1 MAKIRQLMR
10 KDTFMTKTEELIDL
24 LNNDIIPEIE
34 DVIDGLFEIINDA
47 KTASTE
53 MKEEL
58 NELQELKTEFKVM
71 LEEAMTG
78 ELEEDEAAEI
88 LEEIA
93 EMRAAGEE
101 D

>member
-1 MAKIRQLMR
+1 
-10 KDTFMTKTEELIDL
+10 MTKTEELIDL

-34 DVIDGLFEIINDA
+34 DVIDGLFELINDA
-47 KTASTE
+47 KTATDE
-53 MKEEL
+53 VKQEL
-58 NELQELKTEFKVM
+58 NELQELKTEFKIM

-78 ELEEDEAAEI
+78 EMEEDEAKEI

-101 D
+101 E

>member
-1 MAKIRQLMR
+1 
-10 KDTFMTKTEELIDL
+10 MTKTEELIDL

-34 DVIDGLFEIINDA
+34 DVIDGLFELINDA
-47 KTASTE
+47 KTATSE
-53 MKEEL
+53 VKQEL

-78 ELEEDEAAEI
+78 ELEEDEAQEI

-93 EMRAAGEE
+93 EMRSGAEE
-101 D
+101 E

>member
-1 MAKIRQLMR
+1 
-10 KDTFMTKTEELIDL
+10 MTKTEELIDL

-34 DVIDGLFEIINDA
+34 DVIDGLFELINDA
-47 KTASTE
+47 KTATDE
-53 MKEEL
+53 VKQEL
-58 NELQELKTEFKVM
+58 AELQELKTEFKVM

-88 LEEIA
+88 IAEIE

-101 D
+101 E